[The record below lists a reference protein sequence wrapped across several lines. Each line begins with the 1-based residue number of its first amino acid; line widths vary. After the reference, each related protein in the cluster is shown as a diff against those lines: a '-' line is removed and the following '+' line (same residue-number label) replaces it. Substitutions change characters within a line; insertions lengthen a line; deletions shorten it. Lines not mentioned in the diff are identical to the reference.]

1 MRRLLNSNGER
12 HILNKTQIER
22 DLGINIS
29 HNLKQAA
36 HIQIVT
42 NKAYSSLGLLKRTFK
57 TWTPKSFIKLYTVY
71 VRPQIEYCAAIW
83 NPHLKKD
90 IKCLKRVQHRE
101 TKLVPQIRHLPYLKR
116 LSILGLQTLEERRL
130 RGDLL

>member
-29 HNLKQAA
+29 HNLKWAA

-42 NKAYSSLGLLKRTFK
+42 NKAYSSLVLLKRTFK
-57 TWTPKSFIKLYTVY
+57 TWASKLSYIQLMSVHKLN
-71 VRPQIEYCAAIW
+71 IA
-83 NPHLKKD
+83 
-90 IKCLKRVQHRE
+90 QHYE
-101 TKLVPQIRHLPYLKR
+101 IH
-116 LSILGLQTLEERRL
+116 I
-130 RGDLL
+130 